1 MNKPLAHQDPKKFEG
16 TPLEDLENSKSIC
29 GIQNTVKQ
37 S

>member
-16 TPLEDLENSKSIC
+16 TPLENLENSKSIC